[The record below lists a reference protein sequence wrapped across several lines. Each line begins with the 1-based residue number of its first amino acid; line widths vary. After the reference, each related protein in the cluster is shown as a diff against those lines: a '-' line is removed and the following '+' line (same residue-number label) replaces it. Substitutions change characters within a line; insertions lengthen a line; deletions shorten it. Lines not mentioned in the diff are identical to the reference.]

1 MYSPSIFFL
10 MIRRPPRSTR
20 TDTPFPTRRSSDLFG
35 GQADAQ
41 RMLVEFAV
49 VQRNAYRYA
58 LHHLDPVAGGVLRRQ
73 QREHTAGAGAE
84 ADHLAVEFGIAAVD
98 VGDDLRR
105 LADADVARSEERRVG
120 KECGCTCSARWSR
133 AH

>member
-73 QREHTAGAGAE
+73 DRKSTRLNSSHYCACRIPSTACKKNGYQENTNTSAGNQ
-84 ADHLAVEFGIAAVD
+84 F
-98 VGDDLRR
+98 
-105 LADADVARSEERRVG
+105 
-120 KECGCTCSARWSR
+120 
-133 AH
+133 